1 MYDIA
6 HIVDNGDLINRQFY
20 PQIKRCEELLI
31 RIETVLERLKQE
43 GIEFEEYD

>member
-1 MYDIA
+1 MA
-6 HIVDNGDLINRQFY
+6 HVVDNGDLINRQFY

-31 RIETVLERLKQE
+31 KIEAIMERLKSE